1 MREIRPMAA
10 VDGVVTALDD
20 ARIPVMDRGFLY
32 GDSVYEV
39 FRTYDG
45 VPLFMTDHFER
56 LAHSAR
62 LISMEISQSREQ
74 LVDQIRTAVQA
85 TGATRNDDLYVRY
98 QITRGVGAIDL
109 YPGEGQRTTSVIIVK
124 SAPVWNPDFYRRGLS
139 MAIPR
144 VRRNPVDSLDPNI
157 KGGNYLNNVIAV
169 TQARQL
175 GADDCVMLDSE
186 DYVTESGNSNIW
198 FMIDGELKT
207 PGAGNLRGLT
217 KKHLHIA
224 LAGAGVSSI
233 EVPVHV
239 GDIARAS
246 ECFVTSA
253 TREVMPCLSL
263 RLEDGSDV
271 MFPEGGGQ
279 VTRRARTAFKA
290 YLHEYIA
297 AHEEDRLV

>member
-1 MREIRPMAA
+1 MSDLSPMVN
-10 VDGVVTALDD
+10 VDGEITPMSD
-20 ARIPVMDRGFLY
+20 ATIPVMDRGFLY

-39 FRTYDG
+39 FRTHQG
-45 VPLFMTDHFER
+45 VPLFMNDHFER
-56 LAHSAR
+56 LENSAGV
-62 LISMEISQSREQ
+62 ISMEISQSREQ

-279 VTRRARTAFKA
+279 VTRQARTAFKA